1 MPICR
6 PLAAGLEALE
16 IDPAAIRLELEPGRA
31 LYADAGIHL
40 ATVGNVKRQ
49 TEPMPLTWVET
60 DSSDAYLP
68 DVNLEHNRWPCLPVM
83 NAAAEATI

>member
-1 MPICR
+1 MR
-6 PLAAGLEALE
+6 LE
-16 IDPAAIRLELEPGRA
+16 IEPGRA

-49 TEPMPLTWVET
+49 TEPIPLTWVET

-68 DVNLEHNRWPCLPVM
+68 DVNLEFNRWTCL
-83 NAAAEATI
+83 AGIEADAPGRRSSPTSPGAPARST